1 MMATDPEMPDMEGST
16 TRSTHA
22 SAQHGV
28 PFPHRYKLIL
38 DGNLVFPEHVK
49 PQCRDLIRNLVQP
62 TVRASVPSAFTA
74 AFTAAVPH
82 RT

>member
-1 MMATDPEMPDMEGST
+1 MMATDAEMPDMEGST
-16 TRSTHA
+16 SRSTHA

-28 PFPHRYKLIL
+28 HFPHRYKLIL

-62 TVRASVPSAFTA
+62 TVRASVSA
-74 AFTAAVPH
+74 AFAAAVS
-82 RT
+82 T